1 MIARR
6 SKQSL
11 AARPAAASSLP
22 PSRPMLDD
30 AAFEAFLHKQR
41 PHPPVFSMSGLDGYL
56 TALII
61 GPRFIDPRQWI
72 CLFAGEQALMALEGT
87 TQALAVQTLVAN
99 YNRISTGLAETPE
112 TWRPRFAR
120 RNDGSFDAF
129 EWSTAFLLATGFAPR
144 LWRPV
149 LHGHAATGDIIAPIR
164 ETTDADSRLDDKG
177 VADIA
182 RAVVAIRLYFMPRR
196 AKAAGP

>member
-6 SKQSL
+6 TKQPL

-30 AAFEAFLHKQR
+30 AAFETFLHKRR
-41 PHPPVFSMSGLDGYL
+41 PHPPVFSMAGLDGYL
-56 TALII
+56 AALII

-72 CLFAGEQALMALEGT
+72 GLFAGERALMALEGT
-87 TQALAVQTLVAN
+87 TEALAVQTLVAN

-112 TWRPRFAR
+112 FWRPRFAR
-120 RNDGSFDAF
+120 REDGTFDAF

-149 LHGHAATGDIIAPIR
+149 LRGQAATGDIIAPIR
-164 ETTDADSRLDDKG
+164 ETTGVNSRLDE
-177 VADIA
+177 ADIA
-182 RAVVAIRLYFMPRR
+182 AVAKAVVAIRSYFMPRR
-196 AKAAGP
+196 VRAARG

>member
-6 SKQSL
+6 SKAPV
-11 AARPAAASSLP
+11 AARPAAASSVP

-30 AAFEAFLHKQR
+30 AAFETFLHKQR
-41 PHPPVFSMSGLDGYL
+41 PHPPVFGMDGLDGYL

-72 CLFAGEQALMALEGT
+72 PLFAGEQALMALEGT
-87 TQALAVQTLVAN
+87 TEALAVQTLVAN
-99 YNRISTGLAETPE
+99 YNRISTGLGETPE

-120 RNDGSFDAF
+120 RNDGSFDPF
-129 EWSTAFLLATGFAPR
+129 HWSTAFLLATGYATR

-149 LHGHAATGDIIAPIR
+149 LRGHAATRDIIAPIR
-164 ETTDADSRLDDKG
+164 DTTGVNSRLDDAG
-177 VADIA
+177 VAA
-182 RAVVAIRLYFMPRR
+182 VAKAVVAIRSYFMPQRV
-196 AKAAGP
+196 KAARI